1 MVPRILSNREAR
13 GPVGTTGGWIAAAL
27 ARLGLRPPPALA
39 RGALSPGRSSE
50 SEVRSLVGKPDAVH
64 DGDGGGRIREYPRG
78 PAGTETWMVEIGP
91 DGRNRGMRNVLVEEC
106 FAQLARGDT
115 MAGVRRRLGR
125 PGFSAEVRRRLGR
138 PGFSAEFPARR
149 ERVLSW
155 KYRADGGRLEHF
167 NAHFDDGD
175 RLTGVSRTP
184 DPESINA
191 Q

>member
-13 GPVGTTGGWIAAAL
+13 GPMGMIGGWIAAAL

-50 SEVRSLVGKPDAVH
+50 SEVRSLLGKPDAVH
-64 DGDGGGRIREYPRG
+64 DGDGGGRILEYPRG

-91 DGRNRGMRNVLVEEC
+91 DGRYRGMRNVLVEEC

-115 MAGVRRRLGR
+115 M
-125 PGFSAEVRRRLGR
+125 AEVRRRLGR

-149 ERVLSW
+149 ERVLSL